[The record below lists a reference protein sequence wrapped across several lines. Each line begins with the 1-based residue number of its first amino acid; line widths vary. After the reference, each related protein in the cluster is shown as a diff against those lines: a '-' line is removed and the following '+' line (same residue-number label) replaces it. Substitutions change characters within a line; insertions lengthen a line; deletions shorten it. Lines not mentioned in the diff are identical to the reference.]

1 MASKFLYDE
10 GIDDEVYNDEWA
22 ISGDLETE
30 DVNQMEMEF
39 LDAIVSP
46 LFNSFTKKL
55 NLLEYLF
62 FINLD

>member
-39 LDAIVSP
+39 LDAIVNP